1 MSRFWSPENSMFRSI
16 GGDKPTMQR
25 LLSKFLDEFQI
36 TLMEWEG
43 AIEKKDAERLFEI
56 QHRWLSGLRTLGYTE
71 LSKRISALQQ
81 GLIAAPEDL
90 EDVKNLR
97 EELLAVQ
104 DEIGFEIKQMEALEK
119 KEH

>member
-43 AIEKKDAERLFEI
+43 ALEKKDAERLFEI

>member
-1 MSRFWSPENSMFRSI
+1 MFRAI

-25 LLSKFLDEFQI
+25 LLSKFLDEFQK
-36 TLMEWEG
+36 TLMEWER
-43 AIEKKDAERLFEI
+43 AIEKKDAARLFEI

-81 GLIAAPEDL
+81 GLIAAPEGL
-90 EDVKNLR
+90 EEVKNLK

-119 KEH
+119 KEP